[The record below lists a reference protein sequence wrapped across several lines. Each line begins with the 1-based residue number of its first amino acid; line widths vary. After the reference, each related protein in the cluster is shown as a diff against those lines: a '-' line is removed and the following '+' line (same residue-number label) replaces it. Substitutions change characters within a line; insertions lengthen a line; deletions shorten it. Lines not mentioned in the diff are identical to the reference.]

1 MRAVDADIWVLTESH
16 SQVAPSVGYQRLAQS
31 GRADAADADES
42 WVAVWSRVGGTPV
55 LTTDRDR
62 TAAAE
67 ITLGPVRSLVV
78 FGTVLPWL
86 GSAWGN
92 VAAAN
97 GAAFS
102 ASLAEQVAD
111 WKRIRAAN
119 PGRELCV
126 AGDFNQDLLTVGHY
140 YGSKAGR
147 AAVRAALEASKMS
160 CPTGDPTDAVH
171 HHTAG
176 RAAGI
181 DHICISAG
189 LSMANDSAHVWPA
202 PEARG
207 ATLSDHFGVCI
218 TVAAS

>member
-16 SQVAPSVGYQRLAQS
+16 NRVAPGEGHQLIARS
-31 GRADAADADES
+31 GRADATDGDES
-42 WVAVWSRVGGTPV
+42 WVALWSRIGGTPV
-55 LTTDRDR
+55 ITTDRDR

-86 GSAWGN
+86 GSPWGN

-102 ASLAEQVAD
+102 ASLAVQVAD
-111 WKRIRAAN
+111 WKRLRAAQ
-119 PGRELCV
+119 PSRELCI
-126 AGDFNQDLLTVGHY
+126 AGDFNQDLLTTGHY

-147 AAVRAALEASKMS
+147 AAVRSALHSSSMS
-160 CPTGDPTDAVH
+160 CPTSDPSDAVH

-189 LSMANDSAHVWPA
+189 LSTVNDAAHVWPA

-218 TVAAS
+218 TVAVS

>member
-1 MRAVDADIWVLTESH
+1 MQAVDADIWVLTESH
-16 SQVAPSVGYQRLAQS
+16 SHVAPGVGYQRIAQS
-31 GRADAADADES
+31 GRASATDADES
-42 WVAVWSRVGGTPV
+42 WVAVWSRIAGTPV
-55 LTTDRDR
+55 VTTDRDR

-67 ITLGPVRSLVV
+67 MPFGPAGSLVV

-86 GSAWGN
+86 GSGWRN
-92 VAAAN
+92 IAAAN
-97 GAAFS
+97 GAAFR

-111 WKRIRAAN
+111 WTRIRAED
-119 PGRELCV
+119 PRRELCV
-126 AGDFNQDLLTVGHY
+126 AGDFNQDLLTEGHY

-147 AAVRAALEASKMS
+147 AAVRSALDTSMLS
-160 CPTGDPTDAVH
+160 CPTSDPNDAVH

-189 LSMANDSAHVWPA
+189 LSMATDSAHVWPA